1 MAIKPIGASYPTEDT
16 PKLTTVNTKVTTA
29 TTSDGV
35 VRNVFVSTSDPS
47 GGADGDVW
55 VKYIP

>member
-1 MAIKPIGASYPTEDT
+1 MAIKPIGANNPQEDV
-16 PKLTTVNTKVTTA
+16 PKLTTVNTKVSTA

>member
-1 MAIKPIGASYPTEDT
+1 MAIKPIGGSNPQEDV
-16 PKLTTVNTKVTTA
+16 PKLTTVNTKVSTA